1 MSDKNTQQAAAQTVA
16 PVFNIQRIYVKGAV
30 LDMPNAPAI
39 FLEQAS
45 PSIQVRVDA
54 TSVKLT
60 EGVFETTVTAA
71 VTARMKERVA
81 FEATIKQAGIFDIRN
96 VDAAQ
101 LEQLLSVSCP
111 SLLFP
116 YLRTSIADLVTR
128 SGFPPIH
135 LADINFQ
142 ALYQHNKAQRASQGS
157 NEAKSEPADVDA
169 AQLAARNSH
178 ESRQAA

>member
-1 MSDKNTQQAAAQTVA
+1 MSEKNIQPAAA

-39 FLEQAS
+39 FLEQDR

-54 TSVKLT
+54 TSVKLS
-60 EGVFETTVTAA
+60 EGAFETTVTAT
-71 VTARMKERVA
+71 VTARLKDRVA
-81 FEATIKQAGIFDIRN
+81 FEATIRQAGIFDIRN

-101 LEQLLSVSCP
+101 AEQLLAVSCP

-116 YLRTSIADLVTR
+116 YLRTSIADLVSR

-142 ALYQHNKAQRASQGS
+142 ALYQHNKAQRAAQAG
-157 NEAKSEPADVDA
+157 NQAKSEPSGTDV
-169 AQLAARNSH
+169 AQLAAR
-178 ESRQAA
+178 QAA

>member
-1 MSDKNTQQAAAQTVA
+1 MSDKNTQQAAA

-39 FLEQAS
+39 FLEQDR

-54 TSVKLT
+54 ISVKLG
-60 EGVFETTVTAA
+60 EGVFETTVTAV
-71 VTARMKERVA
+71 VTARLKDRVA

-96 VDAAQ
+96 VEAAQ
-101 LEQLLSVSCP
+101 AEQLLAVSCP

-116 YLRTSIADLVTR
+116 YLRTSIADLVSR

-142 ALYQHNKAQRASQGS
+142 ALHQQNKAQRAEQAI
-157 NEAKSEPADVDA
+157 NEAKADPADV
-169 AQLAARNSH
+169 AQPSARSRH
-178 ESRQAA
+178 TSRQAA

>member
-1 MSDKNTQQAAAQTVA
+1 MSDKNTQQAAA

-39 FLEQAS
+39 FLEQDR

-54 TSVKLT
+54 TSVKLS
-60 EGVFETTVTAA
+60 EGAFETTVTAA
-71 VTARMKERVA
+71 VTARLKDRVA
-81 FEATIKQAGIFDIRN
+81 FEATIRQAGIFDIRN

-101 LEQLLSVSCP
+101 AEQLLAVSCP

-116 YLRTSIADLVTR
+116 YLRTSIADLVSR

-135 LADINFQ
+135 LADINFL
-142 ALYQHNKAQRASQGS
+142 ALYQHNQAQRAAQAS
-157 NEAKSEPADVDA
+157 NEAQSAPSSTDA
-169 AQLAARNSH
+169 AQLAAR
-178 ESRQAA
+178 QAA